1 MKEWRGNI
9 VTVVQNP
16 CCSARVPCKQTY
28 SSPRG
33 VAITLPLRRRSTRS
47 LPCFNAEVPRGSQ
60 VNRQFESAAPL
71 GYFEARQNP
80 HSYLNYIH
88 FLSVALHTKTLP
100 FRKHEGGARALH
112 TKVATLPGLTR
123 RVTKANTA
131 PAATFQPR
139 LTRCLA
145 RKTNCTSPLERRE
158 RIACNRIAFEFS
170 LQLFTSTKS

>member
-88 FLSVALHTKTLP
+88 FLEASLSRENVTLSQTRRRGACSP
-100 FRKHEGGARALH
+100 HESRHAPRVNASSHEG
-112 TKVATLPGLTR
+112 
-123 RVTKANTA
+123 
-131 PAATFQPR
+131 
-139 LTRCLA
+139 
-145 RKTNCTSPLERRE
+145 
-158 RIACNRIAFEFS
+158 
-170 LQLFTSTKS
+170 